1 MLSITLIQLCAPQ
14 PLLVQDDASLGSETY
29 LALVSLAGLDLQ
41 LGSEAIDFTVGAG
54 QEGNATFTYSA
65 LLGADVLS
73 DYSLVLQN

>member
-1 MLSITLIQLCAPQ
+1 M
-14 PLLVQDDASLGSETY
+14 LVQDDASLGSETY

-73 DYSLVLQN
+73 DYSLVLHKTRPNNG